1 MLMMDGVE
9 DGCGGGGGYDIIMMM
24 MMVVVICWWWRLW
37 WWCCWRLFLIQCH
50 WSGELWMVK
59 IWSGGG
65 GGKGSIKK
73 KLSIGMCCL
82 HVQARS
88 WCTTSLSGRLWA
100 ATCLLSSCWASF
112 SSSSTSS
119 SSTSS
124 SSSGGQWRQK
134 ISEEFRYKRYLL
146 YPQHAWHEP
155 VYLFASTLHLHQA
168 ACYPLIHAVHA
179 HDDNN

>member
-1 MLMMDGVE
+1 MVT
-9 DGCGGGGGYDIIMMM
+9 I
-24 MMVVVICWWWRLW
+24 MMVVLLKVLLNSVSLVWRTVNGSDLEW
-37 WWCCWRLFLIQCH
+37 
-50 WSGELWMVK
+50 
-59 IWSGGG
+59 GGG
-65 GGKGSIKK
+65 EGGERERSRKK

-88 WCTTSLSGRLWA
+88 WCTTSLSGRSWA

-134 ISEEFRYKRYLL
+134 ISEEFRYERYLL
-146 YPQHAWHEP
+146 YPQYAWHEP
-155 VYLFASTLHLHQA
+155 VYRFASTLQLRQA
-168 ACYPLIHAVHA
+168 ACYPLMHAVQA
-179 HDDNN
+179 HNDNN